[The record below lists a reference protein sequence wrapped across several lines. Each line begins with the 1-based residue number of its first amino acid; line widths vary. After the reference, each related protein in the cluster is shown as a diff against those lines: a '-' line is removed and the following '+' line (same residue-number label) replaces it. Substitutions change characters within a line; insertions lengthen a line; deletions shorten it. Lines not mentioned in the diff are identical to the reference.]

1 MKIYMY
7 LYMELAYIFTMKLLL
22 VGIYLSVK
30 NLRKPIDY
38 QWNIVYCI
46 FILERLPGYTD
57 NRKELG
63 HGLGHDPNSDLHDY

>member
-1 MKIYMY
+1 MEI
-7 LYMELAYIFTMKLLL
+7 YMELVYIITMELLL

-30 NLRKPIDY
+30 SLRKPVNY
-38 QWNIVYCI
+38 HWNTIYCV

-63 HGLGHDPNSDLHDY
+63 HGLGHGSNSDLHD